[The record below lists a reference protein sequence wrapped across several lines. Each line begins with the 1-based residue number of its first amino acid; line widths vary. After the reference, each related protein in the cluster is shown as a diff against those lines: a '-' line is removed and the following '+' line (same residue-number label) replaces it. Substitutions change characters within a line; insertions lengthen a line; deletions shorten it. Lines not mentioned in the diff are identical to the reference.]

1 MNLKNGISFSADFV
15 TKFLAER
22 QLEKPIEKEIFE
34 ALPHKKNIAKK
45 FKKDTAKVIS
55 AIGESDAE
63 QLEKQFTEANEIEL
77 DGFNVTKDMIQFKK
91 STKKFFTER

>member
-1 MNLKNGISFSADFV
+1 MTGGYIFNFI
-15 TKFLAER
+15 LAER

-34 ALPHKKNIAKK
+34 ALPHKKNIAKA

-55 AIGESDAE
+55 AITAQDAE
-63 QLEKQFTEANEIEL
+63 ELEKKMSDTDHVEI
-77 DGFNVTKDMIQFKK
+77 DGFNVTKEMIQFKK